1 MQYLRF
7 FEPDQMFEMLLSA
20 DLALHSDLWLVRI
33 LGERIYTLSEL

>member
-7 FEPDQMFEMLLSA
+7 LEADEMLEMLLGA

-33 LGERIYTLSEL
+33 LGERIFTLSEL